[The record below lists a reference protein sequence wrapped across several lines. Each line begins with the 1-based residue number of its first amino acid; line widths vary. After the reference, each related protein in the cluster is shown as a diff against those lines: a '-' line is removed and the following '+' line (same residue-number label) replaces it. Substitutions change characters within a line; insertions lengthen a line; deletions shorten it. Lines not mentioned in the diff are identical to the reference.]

1 MPVAFAMSPPLLD
14 GCILAVLS
22 QQDAYGYALAQRLKG
37 LLDVP
42 ESTLY
47 PALRRLQK
55 EGCLTV
61 YDQPY
66 QGRNRRYYAI
76 TSAGE
81 ERLEQA
87 RRDWTEFRADVE
99 VLLMQKEEGSHEQQ
113 S

>member
-1 MPVAFAMSPPLLD
+1 MAFAMSPQLLD
-14 GCILAVLS
+14 GCVLAELS
-22 QQDAYGYALAQRLKG
+22 RQDAYGYALAQRLKG
-37 LLDVP
+37 VLDVP

-47 PALRRLQK
+47 PALRRLQR

-76 TSAGE
+76 TQTGA
-81 ERLEQA
+81 ERLEAARQEWTAFQA
-87 RRDWTEFRADVE
+87 GVE
-99 VLLMQKEEGSHEQQ
+99 DLLMQKEEETYEQ

>member
-14 GCILAVLS
+14 GCVLAVLS
-22 QQDAYGYALAQRLKG
+22 QQDAYGYALAQQLKG
-37 LLDVP
+37 VLDVP

-61 YDQPY
+61 YDRPY

-87 RRDWTEFRADVE
+87 RREWTAFRAGIE
-99 VLLMQKEEGSHEQQ
+99 VLLMRKEVAEHEQ

>member
-1 MPVAFAMSPPLLD
+1 MAFAMSPQLLD
-14 GCILAVLS
+14 GCVLAELS
-22 QQDAYGYALAQRLKG
+22 RQDAYGYAMAQRLKRV
-37 LLDVP
+37 LDVP

-47 PALRRLQK
+47 PALRRLQR

-76 TSAGE
+76 TQTGE
-81 ERLEQA
+81 ERLEGA
-87 RRDWTEFRADVE
+87 RREWTAFREGVE